1 MTNQVFDITDLLAI
15 RHQIKAEKPLIH
27 CITNHISINDCAN
40 VVLAVGAKPIM
51 AEHPAEVSEIT
62 ASSKALAV
70 NLGNITDIRM
80 KSIMISGKTAF
91 EKNIPSIIDI
101 VGVACSKL
109 RLDFTKNFILECHP
123 NVIKGNMSEVKALC
137 GVESDAKGIDVG
149 ERDAVTDDTI
159 ANNIVML
166 KSLSAKTGSVVVATG
181 VVDIITD
188 GTDTYLI
195 KNGCEM
201 LSMITGTGCM
211 LNVLTA
217 TFISN
222 KNIIGG
228 TVLATALMG
237 ICGELSY
244 NVKGTGKFKAT
255 LLDSIFSISDYKL
268 KEKSNIYTP
277 GVQVSN

>member
-1 MTNQVFDITDLLAI
+1 MTNQMLSITDLLEI
-15 RHQIKAEKPLIH
+15 RHNVKTEKPLIH

-80 KSIMISGKTAF
+80 KSILISGKTAL
-91 EKNIPSIIDI
+91 KKSIPSIIDI
-101 VGVACSKL
+101 VGVACSNL
-109 RLDFTKNFILECHP
+109 RLDFTKKFILECHP
-123 NVIKGNMSEVKALC
+123 NVIKGNMSELKALC
-137 GVESDAKGIDVG
+137 GLESGAKGIDVG
-149 ERDAVTDDTI
+149 EKDVVTDHTI
-159 ANNIVML
+159 ANNIAML
-166 KSLSAKTGSVVVATG
+166 KSLSSDTGSVIVATG

-211 LNVLTA
+211 LNVLA
-217 TFISN
+217 AAFISN

-237 ICGELSY
+237 ICGELSH
-244 NVKGTGKFKAT
+244 NMEGTGKFRTT
-255 LLDSIFSISDYKL
+255 LLDSIFSISDYKF
-268 KEKSNIYTP
+268 KEKIRYTSI
-277 GVQVSN
+277 QCE